1 MADSVVMYYEDFQF
15 TRMLLSGDADA
26 WDRFYKEF
34 HKKLE
39 IYIKRKYPDV
49 FSGIAIEEICD
60 GVKNRLMDNEHKAL
74 RDYRGECTFS
84 TYITKA
90 TDWETKDWL
99 RKHSDELFNET
110 IDPEKEYKNRE
121 LEYSFSPDG
130 KEEIP
135 EPIKS
140 LSNDLRWAFLLRH
153 YDYFGFP
160 FDEIRLLAKKN
171 SIPIGSITKKI
182 IKSLEPEGEDILRV
196 QREKQRAFQLRLQ
209 KLCFEINKLTLK
221 GQQLLAD
228 EEHTQGIGNTEK
240 LDMVKNRRSRLEA
253 KREALLKNKTRLI
266 ITTPYEVIAE
276 ILGEEN
282 VSTIRSRIFLAK
294 KQLAQILK
302 KDE

>member
-1 MADSVVMYYEDFQF
+1 MSDSRITYSDDFQF
-15 TRMLLSGDADA
+15 AQMLLSGDADA

-39 IYIKRKYPDV
+39 LYIKRKYPDV
-49 FSGIAIEEICD
+49 FSEIAIEEICD
-60 GVKNRLMDNEHKAL
+60 GVKRRLIDNEYKAL
-74 RDYRGECTFS
+74 KDYRGECDFS
-84 TYITKA
+84 TYVTKA

-99 RKHSDELFNET
+99 RKHSDELFNEP

-121 LEYSFSPDG
+121 SEYSFSPDE

-135 EPIKS
+135 KSIKP
-140 LSNDLRWAFLLRH
+140 LSDDLRWAFLLRH

-160 FDEIRLLAKKN
+160 FDEMRLLAKKN
-171 SIPIGSITKKI
+171 SITIGSITKKI
-182 IKSLEPEGEDILRV
+182 IKFLEPEGEDILRV
-196 QREKQRAFQLRLQ
+196 QRQKQRVFQLRLQ
-209 KLCFEINKLTLK
+209 KLCFEINKLTVK
-221 GQQLLAD
+221 EQQLLAD
-228 EEHTQGIGNTEK
+228 EEYTQGIRNTEK
-240 LDMVKNRRSRLEA
+240 LDIVKNRRSRLEA

-282 VSTIRSRIFLAK
+282 VSTIRSRVFLAK

-302 KDE
+302 KNE